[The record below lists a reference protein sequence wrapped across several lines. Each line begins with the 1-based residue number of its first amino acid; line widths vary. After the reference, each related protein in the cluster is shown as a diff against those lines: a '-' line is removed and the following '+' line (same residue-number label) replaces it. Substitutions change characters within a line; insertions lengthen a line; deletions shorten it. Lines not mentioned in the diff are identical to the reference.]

1 MTGFTSRHD
10 LFPKRLPAL
19 FAGCLLLALG
29 TQTSIS
35 QVIIMGPNSTWAR
48 YAKLDPTRVDLQS
61 GRLTGKTRQE
71 LIRYMHSEQGF
82 AVRPVPKG
90 SKGLVLIANG
100 GLKPGGKDYLHSL
113 EEKGVSVRP
122 GDRVLITNVQI
133 EHNKIIFD
141 LNGGPDRK
149 HKWLRHIE
157 VGTSSNTS
165 PIVQDDPVDPVGSR
179 LTLSFEGEVP
189 EMTGPQVKSLIAP
202 IIDFTFKS
210 PKQAFVDALP
220 AQLKNA
226 ILNHEVLVGMSTEMV
241 VYSIG
246 KPDHKSREVEGQMP
260 YEEWIYGDPPHDV
273 EFVRINGN
281 RVIRVAMAKAG
292 QDLDI
297 HDKNEVE
304 GIQQAEERQVQVGG
318 DTVSNPDVAQKAPPS
333 LKGAG
338 ETLPSDKNP
347 GSMGPVIFPEG
358 MGKQKPLPPDLQQ
371 APVSVEDDPPATPAA
386 KDPNPASTPA
396 AKDPNA
402 APTPAQTAPPA
413 AQPAPAPAAKLV
425 SSVEKKTP

>member
-1 MTGFTSRHD
+1 MTGFTSSHD
-10 LFPKRLPAL
+10 LFPKCLPAML
-19 FAGCLLLALG
+19 AGCLLFVLG
-29 TQTSIS
+29 THTSTS

-48 YAKLDPTRVDLQS
+48 YAKVEPTRISLSSD
-61 GRLTGKTRQE
+61 RLTGKTRQE
-71 LIRYMHSEQGF
+71 LIRLMDAEQGF

-90 SKGLVLIANG
+90 TKGLVLIANG
-100 GLKPGGKDYLHSL
+100 GLNPGGKDYLHAL
-113 EEKGVSVRP
+113 EERGVSVKP
-122 GDRVLITNVQI
+122 GDRVLITDVKI

-141 LNGGPDRK
+141 LNGGPDRR

-157 VGTSSNTS
+157 VGTSSSTS
-165 PIVQDDPVDPVGSR
+165 PIVQDDPQDPVGSR

-189 EMTGPQVKSLIAP
+189 EMTGAQVKSLISP

-210 PKQAFVDALP
+210 PLQAFVDALP
-220 AQLKNA
+220 PQIKTA

-241 VYSIG
+241 VYAIG

-281 RVIRVAMAKAG
+281 RVIRVEIAKAG
-292 QDLDI
+292 QDLEI
-297 HDKNEVE
+297 RDKNEVD
-304 GIQQAEERQVQVGG
+304 GIVQAQERQVQVGG

-333 LKGAG
+333 LKAPG
-338 ETLPSDKNP
+338 ENLPSDKNA

-371 APVSVEDDPPATPAA
+371 APVSVDPDPAPTTTPAA
-386 KDPNPASTPA
+386 KDPNSAP
-396 AKDPNA
+396 
-402 APTPAQTAPPA
+402 APT
-413 AQPAPAPAAKLV
+413 PAAKLV
-425 SSVEKKTP
+425 STVEKNTP

>member
-1 MTGFTSRHD
+1 MSGYSSRHE
-10 LFPKRLPAL
+10 LFPTRPLAML
-19 FAGCLLLALG
+19 AGCLLLALG

-48 YAKLDPTRVDLQS
+48 YAKVEPTHVPLAS
-61 GRLTGKTRQE
+61 NRLTGKTRTE
-71 LIRYMHSEQGF
+71 LIRYLHSEQGF
-82 AVRPVPKG
+82 AVRPVQKG

-100 GLKPGGKDYLHSL
+100 GLNPGGKDYLHAL
-113 EEKGVSVRP
+113 EDKGISVKP
-122 GDRVLITNVQI
+122 GERVLITDVKI
-133 EHNKIIFD
+133 EHNKIVFD
-141 LNGGPDRK
+141 FNGGPDRK

-157 VGTSSNTS
+157 IGNSNSTS
-165 PIVQDDPVDPVGSR
+165 PIVQDDPQDPVGSR
-179 LTLSFEGEVP
+179 FTLSFEGEVP
-189 EMTGPQVKSLIAP
+189 EMTGAQVKALMAP
-202 IIDFTFKS
+202 VIDFTFKS
-210 PKQAFVDALP
+210 PMQAFVDALP

-241 VYSIG
+241 VYAIG

-297 HDKNEVE
+297 RDKNEVE
-304 GIQQAEERQVQVGG
+304 GIVQAEERQVQIGG
-318 DTVSNPDVAQKAPPS
+318 DTVSNPDVAQKAPPT

-371 APVSVEDDPPATPAA
+371 APVSVDEDPAAKPAA
-386 KDPNPASTPA
+386 KDPNTAP
-396 AKDPNA
+396 
-402 APTPAQTAPPA
+402 APTQTAPPA
-413 AQPAPAPAAKLV
+413 AQPAPVPAAKLV
-425 SSVEKKTP
+425 SSLEKNAP

>member
-1 MTGFTSRHD
+1 MTGFTSSHD
-10 LFPKRLPAL
+10 LFSKRLPAM
-19 FAGCLLLALG
+19 FVGCLFLVFG

-48 YAKLDPTRVDLQS
+48 YAKVEPTHVGLSSD
-61 GRLTGKTRQE
+61 RLTGKTRQQ
-71 LIRYMHSEQGF
+71 LIRLMDAEQGF

-100 GLKPGGKDYLHSL
+100 GLKPGGKDYLHAL
-113 EEKGVSVRP
+113 EEKGISVKP
-122 GDRVLITNVQI
+122 GDRVLITDVKI
-133 EHNKIIFD
+133 EHNRIIFD
-141 LNGGPDRK
+141 LNGGPDRR

-165 PIVQDDPVDPVGSR
+165 PIVQDDPQDPVGSR

-189 EMTGPQVKSLIAP
+189 EMTGAQVKSLIAP
-202 IIDFTFKS
+202 VIDFTFKS
-210 PKQAFVDALP
+210 PMQAFVDVLP
-220 AQLKNA
+220 AKLRTA

-281 RVIRVAMAKAG
+281 RVIRVALAKVG

-297 HDKNEVE
+297 RDKNEVE

-318 DTVSNPDVAQKAPPS
+318 DATSNPDVAQKAPPS
-333 LKGAG
+333 LKAPG
-338 ETLPSDKNP
+338 ENLPSDKNP
-347 GSMGPVIFPEG
+347 GALGPVIFPEG

-371 APVSVEDDPPATPAA
+371 APVSVDP
-386 KDPNPASTPA
+386 DP
-396 AKDPNA
+396 
-402 APTPAQTAPPA
+402 APTPAQNAPATTPT
-413 AQPAPAPAAKLV
+413 PAPAAKLV
-425 SSVEKKTP
+425 SSVEKNTP